1 MSGGSSS
8 SGQSFIAISIS
19 PDPGITLQLHSLH
32 ATEELGRPFQYD
44 LSLASDTATPNLAS
58 WLGASCTLT
67 MTLPDKSSRYFN
79 GIIGRAVYDGLVGG
93 AYHYRI
99 EMRPWIWLLS
109 RVQDCFIFQN
119 QTVFAIINAIFTNN
133 NFTNTSDKRQN
144 SAGSETLKFCVQ
156 YQ

>member
-32 ATEELGRPFQYD
+32 ATEELGRPFQYN

-99 EMRPWIWLLS
+99 EMRPCDLAAVARAGLLHLPES
-109 RVQDCFIFQN
+109 DGFRNHQRDLHQQQLYQYIGQAAELGRQRDARVLR
-119 QTVFAIINAIFTNN
+119 A
-133 NFTNTSDKRQN
+133 
-144 SAGSETLKFCVQ
+144 VQ
-156 YQ
+156 